1 MENNP
6 EKNYPKFFKDI
17 ESYCP
22 EEVAKIPEEEG
33 ENAII
38 YGIPCLKI
46 EKGYSYKGFIFLS
59 ESLSDYITFSNI
71 TEEYIEKLSIKNI
84 HQMTFNKETENLKGY
99 KKKNDKEFF
108 FQILIGKKSYDFSM
122 ESKEQLLLAIKGLL
136 SIFTKKEIKNENT
149 IEGHLIQIVNKYFS
163 NSEDNINKNELK
175 SLSKTFGISKEL
187 LKKYL
192 DTNQDGIVSQ
202 EELFQFLKSKT
213 SGEFLKD
220 IFQKYSTK
228 DDKSDK
234 CYMTVNNLQK
244 FFHEVQEEPISNLE
258 AYQLLINF
266 KKELEQ
272 NIKRKINKKIY
283 NYFRKN
289 KDEMNDEKIQKIIE
303 KVLDKNDIKQ
313 NVGLKL
319 NLREFFF
326 MLNSL
331 LLTVYNFNKMQEKLD
346 LNRPLT
352 DYFIKSSHN
361 TYITGHQL
369 SGTSSAKMYSLSV
382 LEGYRLVELDCYNGS
397 GDDIIITHGY
407 TLVSKLKLDDI
418 LKELKENAFTN
429 SPMPVILSI
438 ENHLD
443 EHHQNILA
451 KKLQEILG
459 DLYIFPSEVKPE
471 FLPTLKDMKYK
482 FIIKCGG
489 KRIWQNEDIKRA
501 EIKQNNKEDKKD
513 LRFKKYVYLDSLKD
527 VIDSEDEESI
537 NVEKKTTKEILD
549 EEEDEK
555 NLDKIRKILEFDIIP
570 KQEIHKNINFARKHS
585 SNIIS
590 PEIIKQES
598 KEEEEEKENENENES
613 KVIQSL
619 EKIRGM
625 PGTSYKSKEIEKRHY
640 QPWECLTIKDKKFLQ
655 YYSDPKE
662 HKKILGL
669 SQHCILKAY
678 PSSFS
683 SKNYDIIKCWLCGC
697 QIAALNI
704 QALED
709 DYTLFNTVFFYQ
721 NKKCGYVLKP
731 QKLLNPNLDL
741 GNDKANYTLN
751 LKIISCYNL
760 IDLLEK
766 EEEAFTE
773 KGNLSIE
780 IYTLGSEKD
789 DKNPHKKFEI
799 KGGLMFPEINEKNK
813 IEYKVPIFEKD
824 LGGIMIKIYHNWKM
838 IGRGCIPYCLMK
850 SGYRRIP
857 IFDNNCY
864 ICDEAFVLGYFSVS
878 KKIE

>member
-71 TEEYIEKLSIKNI
+71 SEEYIEKLSIKNI

-163 NSEDNINKNELK
+163 NSEDNINKKELK
-175 SLSKTFGISKEL
+175 SLSKTFGISNEL

-438 ENHLD
+438 ENHLG

-471 FLPTLKDMKYK
+471 FLPTLNDMKYK

-513 LRFKKYVYLDSLKD
+513 LNFK
-527 VIDSEDEESI
+527 
-537 NVEKKTTKEILD
+537 
-549 EEEDEK
+549 
-555 NLDKIRKILEFDIIP
+555 
-570 KQEIHKNINFARKHS
+570 
-585 SNIIS
+585 
-590 PEIIKQES
+590 
-598 KEEEEEKENENENES
+598 
-613 KVIQSL
+613 
-619 EKIRGM
+619 
-625 PGTSYKSKEIEKRHY
+625 
-640 QPWECLTIKDKKFLQ
+640 
-655 YYSDPKE
+655 
-662 HKKILGL
+662 
-669 SQHCILKAY
+669 
-678 PSSFS
+678 
-683 SKNYDIIKCWLCGC
+683 
-697 QIAALNI
+697 
-704 QALED
+704 
-709 DYTLFNTVFFYQ
+709 LF
-721 NKKCGYVLKP
+721 
-731 QKLLNPNLDL
+731 
-741 GNDKANYTLN
+741 
-751 LKIISCYNL
+751 
-760 IDLLEK
+760 
-766 EEEAFTE
+766 
-773 KGNLSIE
+773 
-780 IYTLGSEKD
+780 
-789 DKNPHKKFEI
+789 
-799 KGGLMFPEINEKNK
+799 
-813 IEYKVPIFEKD
+813 
-824 LGGIMIKIYHNWKM
+824 
-838 IGRGCIPYCLMK
+838 R
-850 SGYRRIP
+850 
-857 IFDNNCY
+857 
-864 ICDEAFVLGYFSVS
+864 
-878 KKIE
+878 